1 MTLRILSL
9 CGMLSPVI
17 YVFMTVLGGA
27 LRPGYSHISDT
38 VSELFSPGSPNKR
51 LLDALSMSTA
61 VLNLLF
67 GVGVLQFVRGSE
79 FSELA
84 GWIGAG
90 LIIATGVVNIFT
102 ATVFPQD
109 AWGAPPTFPGQMH
122 KILVGVLAL
131 LSILSTLLLGI
142 WLKRAEIFPGF
153 GTYSFVTVA
162 IIILSGGFAAMK
174 LGSPIMGLTERIT
187 VVVVIQWTF
196 ILALKIF
203 SVAV

>member
-9 CGMLSPVI
+9 CGMFSPVI
-17 YVFMTVLGGA
+17 YVFMTILGGA

-51 LLDALSMSTA
+51 LLDSLSTSTA
-61 VLNLLF
+61 VLNILF
-67 GVGVLQFVRGSE
+67 GVGVL
-79 FSELA
+79 
-84 GWIGAG
+84 
-90 LIIATGVVNIFT
+90 
-102 ATVFPQD
+102 
-109 AWGAPPTFPGQMH
+109 TFPGQMH
-122 KILVGVLAL
+122 KILVGILAL

-142 WLKRAEIFPGF
+142 WLNGADIFPGF

-187 VVVVIQWTF
+187 VVVVLQWTF
-196 ILALKIF
+196 ILGLRIF
-203 SVAV
+203 SIAV

>member
-1 MTLRILSL
+1 MTI
-9 CGMLSPVI
+9 
-17 YVFMTVLGGA
+17 LGGA

-51 LLDALSMSTA
+51 LLDSLSTSTA
-61 VLNLLF
+61 VLNILF

-79 FSELA
+79 HSEMV

-90 LIIATGVVNIFT
+90 LIIAGGVVNIAT

-109 AWGAPPTFPGQMH
+109 AWGSPSTFPGQMH
-122 KILVGVLAL
+122 KILVAVLAL

-142 WLKRAEIFPGF
+142 WLNTADIFPGF

-162 IIILSGGFAAMK
+162 IIILSGGFAAIK

-187 VVVVIQWTF
+187 VVAVLQWTF
-196 ILALKIF
+196 ILALQI
-203 SVAV
+203 SPIAV